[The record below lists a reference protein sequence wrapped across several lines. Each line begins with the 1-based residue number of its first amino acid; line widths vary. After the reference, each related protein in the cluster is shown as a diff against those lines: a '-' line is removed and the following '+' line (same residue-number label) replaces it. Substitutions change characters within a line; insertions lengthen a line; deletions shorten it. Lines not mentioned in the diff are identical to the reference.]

1 MFMWINAA
9 SLAGCG
15 DSSNLGTAQ
24 LGEYKGVS
32 VLVQST
38 EVTDE
43 EVEEEI
49 QKNLD
54 DNPDFVEVD
63 RPAEEGDTVNIDYKG
78 TQDGVE
84 FAGGTGED
92 TDLVL
97 GSGDFIDGFED
108 GLIGAVKGETRELDL
123 TFPEDYHEE
132 ALAGQAVVFEVTV
145 NAVKEEQAAVL
156 DDAFASES
164 I

>member
-1 MFMWINAA
+1 MKKWIALCLCGLMAA

-63 RPAEEGDTVNIDYKG
+63 RPAEEGDTVNRVCRRYRRG
-78 TQDGVE
+78 HRP
-84 FAGGTGED
+84 
-92 TDLVL
+92 
-97 GSGDFIDGFED
+97 GF
-108 GLIGAVKGETRELDL
+108 R
-123 TFPEDYHEE
+123 FRRFY
-132 ALAGQAVVFEVTV
+132 
-145 NAVKEEQAAVL
+145 
-156 DDAFASES
+156 
-164 I
+164 

>member
-1 MFMWINAA
+1 MKKWIALCLCGLMAA

-63 RPAEEGDTVNIDYKG
+63 RPAEEGDTVSVTSIVTTETG
-78 TQDGVE
+78 TLAIALIARIVS
-84 FAGGTGED
+84 T
-92 TDLVL
+92 TDRK
-97 GSGDFIDGFED
+97 S
-108 GLIGAVKGETRELDL
+108 
-123 TFPEDYHEE
+123 
-132 ALAGQAVVFEVTV
+132 VV
-145 NAVKEEQAAVL
+145 
-156 DDAFASES
+156 
-164 I
+164 

>member
-1 MFMWINAA
+1 MKKWIAVCLCGLMAA

-15 DSSNLGTAQ
+15 DSSTLGTAQ

-43 EVEEEI
+43 EVDAEI
-49 QKNLD
+49 QKDLD
-54 DNPDFVEVD
+54 ANPDYVEVD

-84 FAGGTGED
+84 FAGGSGED

-97 GSGDFIDGFED
+97 GSGKFIDGFED

-123 TFPEDYHEE
+123 TFPEYNTRTPV
-132 ALAGQAVVFEVTV
+132 AGRPVV
-145 NAVKEEQAAVL
+145 
-156 DDAFASES
+156 
-164 I
+164 